1 MQVVGAHSRL
11 ATVPGQWVEGNRSVA
26 RAERGTLADPTAS
39 PRRTFRQVGRLKRI
53 GSRWSEGVGLG
64 GCELAIRHAASP
76 WSPAG
81 PGGRLVV
88 RLLPELRA
96 RQVLL
101 ELERQPLMV
110 RLLLAP
116 GVRHQHQGA
125 ARAIRNDP
133 GGPHARRADRPDCV
147 TREPHPQHGWLQQLE
162 RRLPPGFALMSD
174 IAVRHTAPPIS
185 GHQPAATG

>member
-1 MQVVGAHSRL
+1 MVRGRRSRWL
-11 ATVPGQWVEGNRSVA
+11 RTRDSPRGIPLVA
-26 RAERGTLADPTAS
+26 R
-39 PRRTFRQVGRLKRI
+39 RT
-53 GSRWSEGVGLG
+53 RWGLF
-64 GCELAIRHAASP
+64 
-76 WSPAG
+76 
-81 PGGRLVV
+81 V

-96 RQVLL
+96 RQVSL
-101 ELERQPLMV
+101 ELERQPLVV
-110 RLLLAP
+110 RLMLAP

-174 IAVRHTAPPIS
+174 IAVRRTAPLFPDTNLRPP
-185 GHQPAATG
+185 GRE